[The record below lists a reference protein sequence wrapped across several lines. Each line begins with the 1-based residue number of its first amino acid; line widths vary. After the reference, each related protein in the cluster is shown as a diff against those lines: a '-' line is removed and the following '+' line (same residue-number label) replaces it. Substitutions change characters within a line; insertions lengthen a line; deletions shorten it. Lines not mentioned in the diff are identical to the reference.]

1 MVEKCIPK
9 EKKREKTNKK
19 HLVEEEIDESAV
31 CSCTYAKKWQ
41 KIKEEEYPVWNK
53 QIQYTTIGSV
63 SQRPSSTWI
72 AWANSSRSFPLSDF
86 SLEFSICNFEI
97 IL

>member
-53 QIQYTTIGSV
+53 Q
-63 SQRPSSTWI
+63 
-72 AWANSSRSFPLSDF
+72 
-86 SLEFSICNFEI
+86 
-97 IL
+97 

>member
-19 HLVEEEIDESAV
+19 HLVEEEIEENTV

-41 KIKEEEYPVWNK
+41 KIKEEGYSCLK
-53 QIQYTTIGSV
+53 
-63 SQRPSSTWI
+63 
-72 AWANSSRSFPLSDF
+72 
-86 SLEFSICNFEI
+86 
-97 IL
+97 

>member
-41 KIKEEEYPVWNK
+41 KIKEEEDPVWNK
-53 QIQYTTIGSV
+53 QIQYTTIV
-63 SQRPSSTWI
+63 
-72 AWANSSRSFPLSDF
+72 RSHRDLHPLELLGQTLQEAF
-86 SLEFSICNFEI
+86 HFR
-97 IL
+97 ILA

>member
-1 MVEKCIPK
+1 MIELRGHHLLCTSLFQGSGYSEEFVKRMTEVVEKCIPK

-41 KIKEEEYPVWNK
+41 KIKEEEYPV
-53 QIQYTTIGSV
+53 
-63 SQRPSSTWI
+63 
-72 AWANSSRSFPLSDF
+72 
-86 SLEFSICNFEI
+86 
-97 IL
+97 